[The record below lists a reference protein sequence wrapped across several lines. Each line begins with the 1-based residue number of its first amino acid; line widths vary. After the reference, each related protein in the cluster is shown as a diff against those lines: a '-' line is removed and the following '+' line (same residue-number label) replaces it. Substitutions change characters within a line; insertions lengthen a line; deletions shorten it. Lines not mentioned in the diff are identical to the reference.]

1 MADRPSSIPPR
12 SDLDFLVESIPNPL
26 HGVGPKMQKHWPAL
40 VVPLILSLAA
50 GMLCNQAAGPTLG
63 LFLGG
68 IFAAALLIGP
78 LVAAESTWLGRLLV
92 VLAVA
97 HGIAAVWF
105 YVALNNHLGFGACFS
120 CYLVLVALCL
130 AFGAVS
136 WMLRR
141 FGIGI
146 SGTAAVITVIAIA
159 WLLWPIWLS
168 PILAGPHGD
177 TIVKLLIPIH
187 PIIAAN
193 AALREQ
199 LGYWA
204 EQAIAYHYT
213 SLSDDVNYSLPTNV
227 FACVAFHLILAGIC
241 VGVIGLKKRFT
252 ERSSTSA

>member
-1 MADRPSSIPPR
+1 MVDRRSSIPPR

-40 VVPLILSLAA
+40 MVPLILSLTA
-50 GMLCNQAAGPTLG
+50 GMLCNRAAGPTLG

-68 IFAAALLIGP
+68 IFAAALLIAP
-78 LVAAESTWLGRLLV
+78 LVAAESTWFARLLV

-97 HGIAAVWF
+97 HGITAVWF
-105 YVALNNHLGFGACFS
+105 YVALQHHLSFGACFS
-120 CYLVLVALCL
+120 CYLVLLALCL
-130 AFGAVS
+130 ALGAMS

-141 FGIGI
+141 FGLGI
-146 SGTAAVITVIAIA
+146 SGTASLVTVIAIA

-177 TIVKLLIPIH
+177 TIVKLPIPIH

-193 AALREQ
+193 AMLREQ

-227 FACVAFHLILAGIC
+227 LACVAFHLILAGIC
-241 VGVIGLKKRFT
+241 LGVIGLKQRFT
-252 ERSSTSA
+252 VRSSSAA